1 MKIKLFF
8 ILLLLPFIASAQVK
22 DAYSLFDGKGRKVSY
37 EKMIKDASGVDV
49 LFFGELHNNTL
60 NHWLE
65 LQIAKDVKKAGRDLS
80 IGMEMFETD
89 DQLIIDEYMNGLI
102 DEKQFLNE
110 AKFWDN
116 YKTDYKPIV
125 EFARSNKS
133 KLVATNVP
141 RRYAN
146 LAYKKGLAGLDSLSA
161 EAKALIAPLPIT
173 VDYAQS
179 TYKEMAEGMGS
190 HGGGSAKNLVAAQA
204 LKDATMAHNIL
215 KHLQDGQV
223 FYHLNGA
230 FHSERHEGIITY
242 LKQQKPSLKIITI
255 HVVEQENLDTL
266 EAASIGKAD
275 YILVIASDMTKSY

>member
-8 ILLLLPFIASAQVK
+8 VLLLLPFIASAQVK

-37 EKMIKDASGVDV
+37 ERMIKDASGVDV

-102 DEKQFLNE
+102 DEKQFSKE
-110 AKFWDN
+110 AKFWEN

-125 EFARSNKS
+125 EFARSNRS

-146 LAYKKGLAGLDSLSA
+146 LVYKKGLGGLDSLSA
-161 EAKALIAPLPIT
+161 EAKALIAPPPIT

-190 HGGGSAKNLVAAQA
+190 HGGGSATNLVAAQA

-215 KHLQDGQV
+215 KHLQDGKV